1 MNKAQLEREC
11 RTYTKYLIG
20 QAPTPYVIEHYLDF
34 HEKSDVMG
42 TPKFDRFDQFLVAV
56 SARGPLWAR
65 LADSY
70 ASVFRKNSTVRK
82 KLVLTLAL
90 LECAPPSFETLDRV
104 DGAGQLGAII
114 RLGWA
119 AAQYALTLVASF
131 TIFTPVRLGIA
142 LSSGREPGAM
152 VER

>member
-1 MNKAQLEREC
+1 MNKVQLEREC
-11 RTYTKYLIG
+11 RTYTRFLIG
-20 QAPTPYVIEHYLDF
+20 QAPTPYVLEHYLDF
-34 HEKSDVMG
+34 HQKSDVMEAV
-42 TPKFDRFDQFLVAV
+42 KSDRFDQFLVGV
-56 SARGPLWAR
+56 SARGPFWAR

-104 DGAGQLGAII
+104 DSGGALGAVI
-114 RLGWA
+114 RLGWGA
-119 AAQYALTLVASF
+119 ALYALTLIVSF
-131 TIFTPVRLGIA
+131 VIFTPVRLGIL
-142 LSSGREPGAM
+142 LSSGRRSVAT